1 MLITSAVA
9 ILFSCS
15 DWDTHRSQSLA
26 IGRATR
32 PLVTLKG
39 LMGVVSLKQEYDAGL
54 RKVPP
59 CGFLD
64 DPGRRQDYSWHGN
77 FVGCSSSACYENRTL
92 IPLILA

>member
-1 MLITSAVA
+1 
-9 ILFSCS
+9 
-15 DWDTHRSQSLA
+15 
-26 IGRATR
+26 
-32 PLVTLKG
+32 
-39 LMGVVSLKQEYDAGL
+39 MGVVSLKQEYDAGL

-92 IPLILA
+92 IPL